1 MKIFS
6 FVGWSG
12 SGKTMLIERLIKEY
26 KKKGKKVS
34 SVKLIKKKYNLEPES
49 KDSFKFLDSGSDNT
63 FLVSRNQLIKINK
76 INEIEDFYSFLEEID
91 SDLIFIEGFT
101 KNPNVPKIE
110 VFNSKINKSLKYE
123 DKIKAIITNENI
135 KSDLPVFN
143 KQEINKIIDFMENL

>member
-1 MKIFS
+1 
-6 FVGWSG
+6 
-12 SGKTMLIERLIKEY
+12 MLIERLIKEY

-34 SVKLIKKKYNLEPES
+34 SVKLIKNKYNLEPES

>member
-12 SGKTMLIERLIKEY
+12 SGKTMLIEKLIKEY

-34 SVKLIKKKYNLEPES
+34 SVKLIKNKFNIEPES
-49 KDSFKFLDSGSDNT
+49 VDSFKFLNSGSDNV

-76 INEIEDFYSFLEEID
+76 INEIEDFYSFLDDID

-101 KNPNVPKIE
+101 QNQNIPKIE
-110 VFNSKINKSLKYE
+110 VFNGNINKSLKYKN
-123 DKIKAIITNENI
+123 KISAIITNEKI
-135 KSDLPVFN
+135 ESDLPVFN
-143 KQEINKIIDFMENL
+143 KQEITKIINFMENL